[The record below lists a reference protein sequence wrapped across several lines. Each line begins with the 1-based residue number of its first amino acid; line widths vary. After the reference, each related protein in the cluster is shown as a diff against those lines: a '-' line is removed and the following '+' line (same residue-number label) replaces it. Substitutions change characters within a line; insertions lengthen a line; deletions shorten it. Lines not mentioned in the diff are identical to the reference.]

1 MAGKGKITKTEIFC
15 LILSAAFV
23 FLAGLSFFRHSGV
36 GGGDG
41 VLITTWKQTDVSQSL
56 PQKININTADDA
68 ALQMLPGIGSVL
80 AERIVEWRQANG
92 PFAAAEDLLAVEG
105 IGEGKLNEIRDFI
118 TVQEEP

>member
-1 MAGKGKITKTEIFC
+1 
-15 LILSAAFV
+15 V
-23 FLAGLSFFRHSGV
+23 FLAGLSFFRHSGAS
-36 GGGDG
+36 GGDG

-56 PQKININTADDA
+56 PQKININTADEA

-80 AERIVEWRQANG
+80 AERIVEWRQTNG
-92 PFAAAEDLLAVEG
+92 YFTAVQDLLAVEG

>member
-1 MAGKGKITKTEIFC
+1 M
-15 LILSAAFV
+15 
-23 FLAGLSFFRHSGV
+23 FLAGLSFFRHSGAKEGNGFSV
-36 GGGDG
+36 
-41 VLITTWKQTDVSQSL
+41 TTWKQTDVSQSL
-56 PQKININTADDA
+56 PQKININTADEE

-92 PFAAAEDLLAVEG
+92 PFTAAEDLLAVEG